1 MLQQAL
7 PDERK
12 QQVQPDGLLLP
23 EQQVLPVLAQPV
35 LQQVLQ
41 QPAVQLV
48 RFLFWQQ
55 EPELPVL

>member
-1 MLQQAL
+1 VL
-7 PDERK
+7 PAERN
-12 QQVQPDGLLLP
+12 QQVQPGGLLLP